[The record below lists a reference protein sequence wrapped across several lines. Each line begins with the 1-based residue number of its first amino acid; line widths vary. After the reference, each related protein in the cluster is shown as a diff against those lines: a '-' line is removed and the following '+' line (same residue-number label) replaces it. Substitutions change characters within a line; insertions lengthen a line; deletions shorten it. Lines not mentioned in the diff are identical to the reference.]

1 MMIRSGFVSN
11 SSSSSFILKAS
22 KDGIIRTKE
31 ALVEH
36 LKIHPTDRII
46 YIGRDLNEGWDVFE
60 LSNSMVK
67 MILDHEDRFLENGAF
82 RVAYVNPEE
91 FHAVGFNSEEADDEE
106 GDVIEDLEDE
116 SLKRILSKNYVLVD
130 YRSIGQDLDDD
141 NYHFMK
147 NYLLSDEEWQA
158 AEDAEWFEDGGL
170 KRSFEL
176 ILYSKEYDVKHIQEA
191 IDSGKPLTFVR
202 NEFVNKY
209 YSFIPIRYCTPKNFD
224 KDKLS
229 PDVKIM
235 TDFQLVKFD
244 KEVSVEGPFKIR
256 GLFGIASKARSIKEF
271 YKNEQ

>member
-31 ALVEH
+31 ALVEY

-60 LSNSMVK
+60 LSDSMIK
-67 MILDHEDRFLENGAF
+67 MILNHEDRFLENGTF
-82 RVAYVNPEE
+82 RVAYIKPEE
-91 FHAVGFNSEEADDEE
+91 FYAEGFNSEGTDEE

-116 SLKRILSKNYVLVD
+116 SLKRILSKNYVLMD

-141 NYHFMK
+141 DYLFMK
-147 NYLLSDEEWQA
+147 NYLLSNEEWQA

-176 ILYSKEYDVKHIQEA
+176 ILYSEEYDVKHIQDA

-224 KDKLS
+224 EDKLS

-244 KEVSVEGPFKIR
+244 KEVTVEGPFKIR

-271 YKNEQ
+271 YKNER

>member
-22 KDGIIRTKE
+22 KDGVIKTKE
-31 ALVEH
+31 ALVEY
-36 LKIHPTDRII
+36 LKLHPEDRII

-60 LSNSMVK
+60 LSNPMIK
-67 MILDHEDRFLENGAF
+67 MILDHEERFLENGTF
-82 RVAYVNPEE
+82 KVAYINPEKFHVEE
-91 FHAVGFNSEEADDEE
+91 FNIEEPDDG
-106 GDVIEDLEDE
+106 GDVIEDLEDGA
-116 SLKRILSKNYVLVD
+116 LKMVLARNYILRD

-141 NYHFMK
+141 DYLFMK

-158 AEDAEWFEDGGL
+158 VEDAEWFEDGGM

-176 ILYSKEYDVKHIQEA
+176 ILYSKEYDVDHIQEA
-191 IDSGKPLTFVR
+191 IDSGRPLTFIK
-202 NEFVNKY
+202 NEFISKY
-209 YSFIPIRYCTPKNFD
+209 YSFVPIRYITPKNFD

-229 PDVKIM
+229 PDIKIM

-244 KEVSVEGPFKIR
+244 KKVTVDGPFKIR

-271 YKNEQ
+271 YKNE